1 MVVALFL
8 VACPLVRAQSAD
20 ARPDSVG
27 ETATQ
32 SRQGNAAATEGMIG
46 RTVSLKEDSVE
57 AGNALPSP
65 TGVMLRSAVLPGWG
79 QWVNGQAWKG
89 LLVVGAEA
97 GLAINAVL
105 QDRRMV
111 RSNTPEEREFYRN
124 NKSLSIWW
132 FAGVYFLN
140 LLDAYIDA
148 SLRDFDTGP
157 EISSTQQAGRVVW
170 VGWRIRL

>member
-1 MVVALFL
+1 
-8 VACPLVRAQSAD
+8 
-20 ARPDSVG
+20 
-27 ETATQ
+27 
-32 SRQGNAAATEGMIG
+32 
-46 RTVSLKEDSVE
+46 
-57 AGNALPSP
+57 
-65 TGVMLRSAVLPGWG
+65 
-79 QWVNGQAWKG
+79 VNGQAWKG

-140 LLDAYIDA
+140 LLDAYINA